1 MGEERVLGDPR
12 KLIEEA
18 LKDVEK
24 EFKLKL
30 EDLSEGAM
38 RILESARIELVQEAE
53 KRVSEILS
61 RVTDRLKAEEAALQA
76 QMRLKVAEERS
87 KWIDKAIELAK
98 ERFDEYAKTDEYR
111 ELLRR
116 MIESAVRQID
126 AAEIIVEANERDA
139 KLVKELLKEIDT
151 GGKKVK
157 LSDKP
162 VDILGGIKAET
173 PDGSIRLD
181 LSLDIVF
188 NRIAQDYRAIIAR
201 SLFGG
206 EE

>member
-30 EDLSEGAM
+30 EDLSEGAR
-38 RILESARIELVQEAE
+38 RILESTRIELVQEAE
-53 KRVSEILS
+53 RRISEILS
-61 RVTDRLKAEEAALQA
+61 KASDRLKAEEAALQA

-87 KWIDKAIELAK
+87 KWIDRAIDLAK
-98 ERFDEYAKTDEYR
+98 EKLDEYASTEEYKD
-111 ELLRR
+111 LLRR

-126 AAEIIVEANERDA
+126 AEEIVLEANRRDA
-139 KLVKELLKEIDT
+139 KTVKALLKEIDT
-151 GGKKVK
+151 GGKRVR

-162 VDILGGIKAET
+162 VEILGGIRAQT

-188 NRIAQDYRAIIAR
+188 NRVAQDYRALIAR